1 MFSRSLLAETEK
13 CTCLFGV
20 LLSET
25 VSLLLF
31 SVVVVV
37 VVVVV
42 VDRFYIALFSADSLR
57 SCLM

>member
-42 VDRFYIALFSADSLR
+42 DRFYIALFSADSLR